1 MISIQKREKVYQYRF
16 EVARVNGKRKYLSKS
31 GFKTKSQAFAAG
43 QKAYDE
49 YQNGG
54 CKIEAYMSYS
64 DYLDYWL
71 ENYCKDNL
79 KHRTIEEYFVIA
91 ISSSELS
98 KPKIVIK
105 NFKID
110 NLINPF

>member
-1 MISIQKREKVYQYRF
+1 MITIWKRNNLYKYIF
-16 EVARVNGKRKYLSKS
+16 KAGKVNGKRKQITKS
-31 GFKTKSQAFAAG
+31 GFKTKNEAYTAG

-79 KHRTIEEYFVIA
+79 KHRTIE
-91 ISSSELS
+91 
-98 KPKIVIK
+98 
-105 NFKID
+105 
-110 NLINPF
+110 